1 MPVTILLFLKAPR
14 PGLVKTRLA
23 KDLGVDGET
32 TASEI
37 YRKIVKHTISVI
49 PDAYNLHVYFAPK
62 EAENEMKAWLGD
74 DIQLSPQIDG
84 SLGEKLD
91 AACSESFDK
100 NSNPVILLGGD
111 CADITEQHLL
121 EAGDHLLNSN
131 AVIGPAL
138 DGGYWLLGLHKNL
151 PGIFKNIPWS
161 KSEVYTE
168 TIKRFNELELSPQ
181 TLDLL
186 EDIDD
191 LPSLT
196 RASQKHSFISK
207 QLSTI

>member
-32 TASEI
+32 TAAEI
-37 YRKIVKHTISVI
+37 YRKIVKHTVSVI
-49 PDAYNLHVYFAPK
+49 PKSYNLHIYFAPK

-74 DIQLSPQIDG
+74 DIQLYPQVDG
-84 SLGEKLD
+84 SLGDKLD
-91 AACSESFDK
+91 AACSQSFHK
-100 NSNPVILLGGD
+100 NPAPLILLGGD

-121 EAGDHLLNSN
+121 EAGDHLLNSKP
-131 AVIGPAL
+131 VIGPAL
-138 DGGYWLLGLHKNL
+138 DGGYWLLGLHENL
-151 PGIFKNIPWS
+151 PDIFKNIPWS
-161 KSEVYTE
+161 TSEVYTE
-168 TIKRFNELELSPQ
+168 TMKCFNKLKLSPHS
-181 TLDLL
+181 LDLL
-186 EDIDD
+186 EDVDD

-207 QLSTI
+207 PLSTI